1 MVNDLVFEALAEAT
15 SPGPSRASSRLK
27 SRIYSAL
34 MSAEAA
40 QGSLASLDECQK
52 QGRELCLWE
61 RLIQI
66 TPAPETIRSLN
77 HCHFCHARLLAEHLE
92 GAPLRWHGCPYAAF
106 QK

>member
-1 MVNDLVFEALAEAT
+1 MVNDLLFEALAEAIDL
-15 SPGPSRASSRLK
+15 GPSRASSRLK

-34 MSAEAA
+34 MGAEAA

-52 QGRELCLWE
+52 YGRELCLWE

-66 TPAPETIRSLN
+66 TPAPAKMKSLN
-77 HCHFCHARLLAEHLE
+77 HCHFCHARLLGEHVE
-92 GAPLRWHGCPYAAF
+92 GAPLSWRGCPYAAF